1 MATTKVQDG
10 NVLKLTL
17 AADVTSGGLVVQGNI
32 VGIAQITGLT
42 GEVIPVE
49 VVGVQRLP
57 KTSADVIA
65 AGDTVYAKAGKITKV
80 DTGAVKCGYAVKAAA
95 GGVLAIDVRLIPNC

>member
-1 MATTKVQDG
+1 MAQTKVQNGDR
-10 NVLKLTL
+10 LDLTL
-17 AADVTSGGLVVQGNI
+17 AADVVSGGLVVQGKI
-32 VGIAQITGLT
+32 VGVAQVTGLT
-42 GEVIPVE
+42 GEVVSVE

-65 AGDTVYAKAGKITKV
+65 AGDTVYAKAGKITSV

-95 GGVLAIDVRLIPNC
+95 GGVLAIDIRFIPNC